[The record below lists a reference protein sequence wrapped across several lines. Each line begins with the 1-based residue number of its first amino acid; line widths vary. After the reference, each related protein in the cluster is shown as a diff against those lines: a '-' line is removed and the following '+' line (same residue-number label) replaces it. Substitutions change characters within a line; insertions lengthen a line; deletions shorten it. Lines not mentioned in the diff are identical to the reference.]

1 VGEYESARNSYISKK
16 SEEKKSV
23 VKLPFIEVEEYGD
36 FYESVRFGPIR
47 VHEENGESTIS
58 ITPFIHVVESGKRK
72 EKALVLSD
80 NKNKAMVKL
89 DGKKVKASWNGWRLV
104 TDGESYTFLRK
115 GSVYAKDSIDG
126 LMLKTMNYM
135 LKVSESSVS
144 VDIPGVKLV
153 ATPQLLIL
161 SSGNRS
167 QKVENKEIS
176 KRFIETVARIIR
188 NQVSDLL
195 NGIEP
200 DIADVYAGI
209 DSILKEIG
217 G

>member
-1 VGEYESARNSYISKK
+1 
-16 SEEKKSV
+16 
-23 VKLPFIEVEEYGD
+23 YGD

-47 VHEENGESTIS
+47 VSEEGGESKIS
-58 ITPFIHVVESGKRK
+58 ITPFINIVESGKDK
-72 EKALVLSD
+72 KKALVLSN
-80 NKNKAMVKL
+80 NKKKVIVKL
-89 DGKKVKASWNGWRLV
+89 NGKKVKASWDGWKLV

-126 LMLKTMNYM
+126 LMLKTMNYT

-144 VDIPGVKLV
+144 VDIPGIKLV
-153 ATPQLLIL
+153 ATPKLLVL
-161 SSGNRS
+161 SSGSRS
-167 QKVENKEIS
+167 QRIEDQEIS
-176 KRFIETVARIIR
+176 RRFIESVARIIR

-209 DSILKEIG
+209 DSILKKVG